1 MTTPEKAK
9 PRFRSKFCGNCR
21 QYRSC
26 RTKPKSQSF
35 KAMREKALRYS
46 WYVRLVC
53 YGHHDHEEF
62 DAPMDSQT
70 CLHCPS
76 IIRCIERTIEVE
88 V

>member
-1 MTTPEKAK
+1 
-9 PRFRSKFCGNCR
+9 
-21 QYRSC
+21 
-26 RTKPKSQSF
+26 
-35 KAMREKALRYS
+35 MREKALRCS

-62 DAPMDSQT
+62 DAPTDSQT

-76 IIRCIERTIEVE
+76 VIRCIEKTIEVE